1 MQLENGADLMLYRLR
16 RADGSTDP
24 ASSGTLVDRDG
35 RTQHLTV
42 KDFSMEPTAFW
53 ASPKTT
59 TRYPQRWHIVIPS
72 LNLSLD
78 IVPQLAGQELVTS
91 RSTQVTYWEGAVEIT
106 GNGHGRPL
114 RGQGYMELT
123 GYAERISQ
131 KL

>member
-1 MQLENGADLMLYRLR
+1 
-16 RADGSTDP
+16 
-24 ASSGTLVDRDG
+24 
-35 RTQHLTV
+35 
-42 KDFSMEPTAFW
+42 
-53 ASPKTT
+53 
-59 TRYPQRWHIVIPS
+59 VIPS

-91 RSTQVTYWEGAVEIT
+91 RSAQVTYWEGAVEIT
-106 GNGHGRPL
+106 GFDHGRPV